1 MDQQFRVKIV
11 IASLVAAL
19 IAVMVVVA
27 FTNGGSGGDGSG
39 SSSFVTF
46 LPIWIAIFVPIFA
59 ARQQRER
66 EKAKRQF
73 RTENDDIYSMMNRLV
88 DDLDTNETDYLK
100 QRLRDKFGDSFSE

>member
-1 MDQQFRVKIV
+1 MDQTFKVKIAVASLAAALVAVIVV
-11 IASLVAAL
+11 IAVTS
-19 IAVMVVVA
+19 
-27 FTNGGSGGDGSG
+27 GGSGGDGSD

-73 RTENDDIYSMMNRLV
+73 RTEGEDIYSMMNRLV
-88 DDLDTNETDYLK
+88 DDLNEDETDYLK
-100 QRLRDKFGDSFSE
+100 RRLRDKFDDSLHE